1 MTRYLINM
9 QLCMYQYSETHLANS
24 MSGLRGSGSPGLAM
38 SPSCSLSDMWAVLE
52 KKAQTKAKHSWTQ
65 RRQILVESLFKMS
78 QVVLSRT
85 VYYISGQLRSH
96 WVETDWLTMDGKTI
110 NAWLSLHNDQLQ
122 DLMFLPL
129 SCQATSSTPKG
140 SIWPNACKRANMT
153 GFKRGR
159 DTDIRSPKTWAA
171 WQIIIWAAAIVV
183 IRSGFCI
190 RK

>member
-1 MTRYLINM
+1 MTRYLVNM
-9 QLCMYQYSETHLANS
+9 HVPILRDPPGQLNVRSEGIRVPRAGHVTLMLPEWHV
-24 MSGLRGSGSPGLAM
+24 
-38 SPSCSLSDMWAVLE
+38 SCLGE
-52 KKAQTKAKHSWTQ
+52 AQTKAKHSWTQ
-65 RRQILVESLFKMS
+65 RLQILGESLFKVS

-85 VYYISGQLRSH
+85 VHYISGQLRSH